1 MPRRFLAPVL
11 SVVLALAIGPAAPA
25 VVAAPG
31 CDPFQTPPEIDP
43 TVPTAQSVLGF
54 ALGSQEV
61 SASQANQY
69 MAAVDAASDRVIT
82 GQAATS
88 VGGRAIDYA
97 VVGDPSRVTP
107 AGIAAVQAAVATLRN
122 PVASA
127 GDVAAALAS
136 APVILWLSGN
146 VHGNEESGADAS
158 LDALYN
164 LAARG
169 DCVVDN
175 ILANAVVVILPIQN
189 PDGREE
195 GTRRNLNGF
204 DMNRDWFARTQPET
218 DGKLEVLRQYPPML
232 YVDAH
237 EFGLSNYFF
246 PPNADPEYHETPDQ
260 AHDWI
265 NNLYSTAITAEFQRQ
280 GIKFFHG
287 APYDF
292 FATIFGDTVPAIG
305 FHAAGMTFEKES
317 DDPITEREHEHF
329 TSMWASL
336 AAGAAARSQILSGWH
351 ASWAQAYQE
360 GVAGQL
366 EPNANFEPHHPLL
379 QPVPN
384 VTVRGYFFPN
394 DPDRQFELAML
405 VRRLQR
411 MDVEVRQLSAPL
423 TLTDFHP
430 YGDAPHG
437 VTLPAGT
444 YWVTMAQAQK
454 HWVQAMLH
462 EEDWIPYDVTY
473 DVTAWSNPLLMNLQG
488 GWSGDMVPASAASVV
503 PDVATPAWPLPAS
516 IPSIGVYEIP
526 STRGFESAG
535 QTRYLFDTVWDLP
548 FHDVTVDDILASL
561 PSTDVLVIPDGF
573 TNYGLQDLGSK
584 GKKALAAWVNAG
596 GRIVTWQGGALLAA
610 KAGISTTQFSTSNT
624 NAPGTLIRV
633 SLAAGSPL
641 ATAIG
646 GRDWVMYQDDKI
658 MKPGLGTAIATYPAA
673 GSADYATSG
682 LALGVNV
689 LAGTTAV
696 ADEAVGSG
704 RVISFASDPNFR
716 AWTQGTQRLL
726 WNALVTPNPAGMH
739 GLAAG
744 SKERAAAEKAAQ
756 DAAAATVDFGLAMRI
771 RVRAADAT
779 ATAKVLN
786 RHGAEVARVAAGTD
800 VLFLVANR
808 KELST
813 EEDPLFDVIARDL
826 VKAGIDP
833 ISVNLP

>member
-1 MPRRFLAPVL
+1 VPRRFLASIL
-11 SVVLALAIGPAAPA
+11 SVVLALGVVPAVQ

-43 TVPTAQSVLGF
+43 SVPTAQSVLGF

-61 SASQANQY
+61 SAAQANQY
-69 MAAVDAASDRVIT
+69 MAALDAASDRVVT

-97 VVGDPSRVTP
+97 IVGDPSRVTP
-107 AGIAAVQAAVATLRN
+107 AGLAAVQAAVATLHDPLATQAQVN
-122 PVASA
+122 
-127 GDVAAALAS
+127 AAVAS

-175 ILANAVVVILPIQN
+175 ILANAIVVVLPIQN
-189 PDGREE
+189 PDGREAA
-195 GTRRNLNGF
+195 TRRNLNGF

-246 PPNADPEYHETPDQ
+246 PPNADPEYHEIPDQ

-265 NNLYSTAITAEFQRQ
+265 NNLYSPAITAEFNRE

-292 FATIFGDTVPAIG
+292 FAIVFGDTVPTLG
-305 FHAAGMTFEKES
+305 FNAAGMTFEKES
-317 DDPITEREHEHF
+317 DDPIAAREHEHF
-329 TSMWASL
+329 TSMWASV
-336 AAGAAARSQILSGWH
+336 AAGAAARTQVLGGWH

-384 VTVRGYFFPN
+384 QIVRGYFFPN
-394 DPDRQFELAML
+394 DPSRQFELAML

-411 MDVEVRQLSAPL
+411 MDVEVRQLTAPL

-430 YGDAPHG
+430 YGDAAHG
-437 VTLPAGT
+437 ATLPAGT
-444 YWVTMAQAQK
+444 YWVSMAQAQK

-462 EEDWIPYDVTY
+462 EENWIPYDVTY

-488 GWSGDMVPASAASVV
+488 GWSGDIVSPSSSLVA
-503 PDVATPAWPLPAS
+503 PVATPTWSVPANL
-516 IPSIGVYEIP
+516 PSIGVFEIP
-526 STRGFESAG
+526 NSTRGFESAG
-535 QTRYLFDTVWDLP
+535 QTRYLFRDVWGMP
-548 FHDVTVDDILASL
+548 FHDVTVDDILAGL

-573 TNYGLQDLGSK
+573 TNYGLQALGAK
-584 GKKALAAWVNAG
+584 GKKALAAWVNGG
-596 GRIVTWQGGALLAA
+596 GRLVAWQGGALLAS
-610 KAGISTTQFSTSNT
+610 KAGISTAQFSTSNT

-633 SLAAGSPL
+633 SMAGSSPL
-641 ATAIG
+641 ATGIG
-646 GRDWVMYQDDKI
+646 GRDWVMYQDDRI
-658 MKPGLGTAIATYPAA
+658 MKPGLGTAVSTYPAA
-673 GSADYATSG
+673 GTADYATSG
-682 LALGVNV
+682 LALGVGV
-689 LAGTTAV
+689 LAGSAAV

-726 WNALVTPNPAGMH
+726 WNALVTPSPAGLH

-744 SKERAAAEKAAQ
+744 SRDRAAAEKAAQ
-756 DAAAATVDFGLAMRI
+756 DAAAATIDFGLAMRV
-771 RVRAADAT
+771 RVKAADAA

-786 RHGAEVARVAAGTD
+786 RHGAEVARFDVGGD

-808 KELST
+808 KDLSA
-813 EEDPLFDVIARDL
+813 EEDPLFNLIVRDL
-826 VKAGIDP
+826 DKAGIDP
-833 ISVNLP
+833 ITVNVP